1 MLEKGSQEVS
11 LGEIIDNQLESCQD
25 SSSLFMIPLLA
36 EEESGSMSNS
46 SSHYEIEQDVLER
59 KGT

>member
-36 EEESGSMSNS
+36 KEESGNMSNS
-46 SSHYEIEQDVLER
+46 SSHYEIEQDVQA
-59 KGT
+59 